1 MPGKDT
7 TRWQSVE
14 GDHADDVTYGRVL
27 AEPGAVA
34 TDEARTAEEIEASAA
49 ANNEASE
56 VNATDGAVEAAN
68 ELGVDLATV
77 TGTGADGRITKA
89 DVEAAHSA

>member
-1 MPGKDT
+1 MPGKDE

-27 AEPGAVA
+27 AAPGTVA
-34 TDEARTAEEIEASAA
+34 TDEARTAEEISATAEAAV
-49 ANNEASE
+49 EGI
-56 VNATDGAVEAAN
+56 NATDGAIEAAN

-89 DVEAAHSA
+89 DVEAAANA